1 MTLTDLLIC
10 YSVYRND
17 PDSKRLARYLREVC
31 KIIRD
36 CTKCQSSK
44 LVCRRTIK
52 LVSLGQYEDAIH
64 CLHVGY
70 EEFYIREG
78 SNL

>member
-10 YSVYRND
+10 YATYRTD

-31 KIIRD
+31 KVIRD
-36 CTKCQSSK
+36 CTTCQSSK

-52 LVSLGQYEDAIH
+52 LVALGQYDDAVH
-64 CLHVGY
+64 CIHVGF
-70 EEFYIREG
+70 EEFYIREACRG
-78 SNL
+78 